1 MATDGRDARWDQHR
15 VDRKRELVSHAL
27 RAIRVH
33 GPGVSLEDI
42 AARAGTSKTVLYRHF
57 GGRAGLYADVVD
69 SVHAYIRADLT
80 AALDMSQARDLA
92 QLTTT
97 LTDGYLALVERDPDI
112 YRFVMNGAG
121 GAGAVD
127 PAGRVPIVIASS
139 VAAVIVA
146 RAGDQG
152 IAAATSQ
159 TWAHGL
165 VGFIQAVA
173 DRWMDDPD
181 REPRRAVVDRVGAL
195 FAPAFAAATH
205 TSQAEPVT
213 ASALATSNPVT

>member
-42 AARAGTSKTVLYRHF
+42 AGRAGTSKTVLYRHF

-80 AALDMSQARDLA
+80 AALEMTDLSDLA
-92 QLTTT
+92 RLTDT
-97 LTDGYLALVERDPDI
+97 LTDGYLTLVERDPHI

-127 PAGRVPIVIASS
+127 PAGRVPAVIAES
-139 VAAVIVA
+139 VAEVIVA
-146 RAGDQG
+146 RAGTQG
-152 IAAATSQ
+152 VDAATAA
-159 TWAHGL
+159 TWAHGI

-181 REPRRAVVDRVGAL
+181 REPRAAVVARVSAL
-195 FAPAFAAATH
+195 FTPAFAAATAADPAPP
-205 TSQAEPVT
+205 TT
-213 ASALATSNPVT
+213 ASAIPT